1 MIDPHAATL
10 DETSA
15 SSHANNQTL
24 PSQIGPYRIIESLGH
39 GGMGQVLL
47 GESEAPRR
55 QAAIKLMLAEG
66 FNSEALARFRREM
79 EVLARLDHPGI
90 ARLYEVGSISIAG
103 AEQPWYAMEYVAG
116 LPLDEFV
123 KRGKLGVKDIFALVA
138 KVAHALQF
146 AHQKGVIHRD
156 IKPANILVDT
166 SGQPKILDFGI
177 ARLNEPQAQVS
188 PQVLAPQT
196 RFGQIIGTLAYMSP
210 EQMSTSSNADVRS
223 DVYALGIVL
232 YELLTGELPIT
243 ISTTSLLD
251 AIKLLAEGK
260 RKALS
265 ELRPNLRGEVELIVN
280 TAANRELNQRYDSAA
295 SFANDLENYLNHRPL
310 KAQKPSFG
318 YVLAKFVRRNR
329 SLAAAF
335 TLAIA
340 SLFGATAWALVA
352 AKSEAAAR
360 KIAERRAAEAQA
372 AIGFINQLFYS
383 IDPAQAQGRQP
394 TVAEVVATVLTSEY
408 QAPKDLSVATTVDIT
423 LAKVNSRLGRYQD
436 AETLAARAV
445 KSADAATDISAELK
459 ASAHLR
465 LAIAK
470 WELKIAGGTEFKAL
484 SAEQLEA
491 EFTPFL
497 NNPALRDPNLSANDQ
512 TQAELTIAAIY
523 QMARQLEASKAQF
536 ERTMARLSA
545 ANDQEN
551 LDEVQQ
557 QYLAV
562 MVKWRQYSPTIMR
575 VLQTRLA
582 AAQRLGAKHPRVI
595 ESYSQLGQQ
604 AASRYQ
610 YSDAVRYLAA
620 GLEVAHQIYPPDFP
634 DFSYLNV
641 AYAACLIN
649 NGESAPAIQLLTQTL
664 AAEKRPQI
672 QAYVRGWLGYGQLK
686 AGDLVTAESNLRWI
700 VEHHPNHDTW
710 TYLPAQQR
718 LGLLLLHKGALAEA
732 KKHLDE
738 VHQRAPDAFG
748 ADSTRVGEM
757 AIERA
762 ELMLAEGD
770 YARVLQE
777 LPPLIA
783 KFRGEFGD
791 EKVPPVKMA
800 EAYLEAA
807 RAGLKEKG

>member
-1 MIDPHAATL
+1 MIDPHAETL
-10 DETSA
+10 AETPTQSR
-15 SSHANNQTL
+15 ANSQSL
-24 PSQIGPYRIIESLGH
+24 PSQIGPYRIIESLGQ

-79 EVLARLDHPGI
+79 EVLARLDHSGI
-90 ARLYEVGSISIAG
+90 ARLYEVGSITIAG
-103 AEQPWYAMEYVAG
+103 AEQPWYAMEYIAG

-138 KVAHALQF
+138 KIAYALQF

-156 IKPANILVDT
+156 IKPANILVDA

-177 ARLNEPQAQVS
+177 ARLNDPQGQL
-188 PQVLAPQT
+188 LAPQT

-232 YELLTGELPIT
+232 YELLTGELPIK

-251 AIKLLAEGK
+251 AIKLLALGK

-265 ELRPNLRGEVELIVN
+265 ALRPNLRGEVELIVN

-295 SFANDLENYLNHRPL
+295 SFAGDLENYLNNRPL
-310 KAQKPSFG
+310 KAQKPSFS
-318 YVLAKFVRRNR
+318 YVAGKFVRRNR
-329 SLAAAF
+329 ALTAAIVLALAA
-335 TLAIA
+335 
-340 SLFGATAWALVA
+340 LFGATTWALIA

-383 IDPAQAQGRQP
+383 IDPAQAQGKQP
-394 TVAEVVATVLTSEY
+394 TVAEVVATVLTPEY
-408 QAPKDLSVATTVDIT
+408 QAPKDLSVAATVDIT

-445 KSADAATDISAELK
+445 KSADAASDISAELK

-470 WELKIAGGTEFKAL
+470 WELKIAGGKEYKAL
-484 SAEQLEA
+484 TPEQLEA

-497 NNPALRDPNLSANDQ
+497 NNPALRDPSLNANDQ

-562 MVKWRQYSPTIMR
+562 MIKWRQYSPTIMQ
-575 VLQTRLA
+575 VLQSRLA

-604 AASRYQ
+604 AATRYQ

-620 GLEVAHQIYPPDFP
+620 GLAVAQQIYPPDFP

-649 NGESAPAIQLLTQTL
+649 NGESTPAIQLLEQTL

-672 QAYVRGWLGYGQLK
+672 HAYVRGWLGFGQLK
-686 AGDLVTAESNLRWI
+686 AGDLLAAERNLRWI
-700 VEHHPNHDTW
+700 VEQHPRHDTW

-718 LGLLLLHKGALAEA
+718 LGLLLLHKGEHAQA

-748 ADSTRVGEM
+748 AESTRVSEM

-762 ELMLAEGD
+762 ELMLAESD
-770 YARVLQE
+770 YARVLRE

-783 KFRGEFGD
+783 KFRREFGE

-800 EAYLEAA
+800 EVYLEAA
-807 RAGLKEKG
+807 RVGLEGKG

>member
-1 MIDPHAATL
+1 MIDRYAETQ
-10 DETSA
+10 DETKLKA
-15 SSHANNQTL
+15 GANGDVL
-24 PSQIGPYRIIESLGH
+24 PSQIGPYRIIESLGQ

-79 EVLARLDHPGI
+79 EVLARLEHPGI
-90 ARLYEVGSISIAG
+90 ARLYEVGSITIAG

-156 IKPANILVDT
+156 IKPANVLVDAN
-166 SGQPKILDFGI
+166 GQPKILDFGI
-177 ARLNEPQAQVS
+177 ARLNEPQAQV
-188 PQVLAPQT
+188 LAQQT

-210 EQMSTSSNADVRS
+210 EQMSASSNADVRS

-232 YELLTGELPIT
+232 YELLTGELPIK

-280 TAANRELNQRYDSAA
+280 TAVNRELNQRYDSAA

-310 KAQKPSFG
+310 KAQKPNFS

-329 SLAAAF
+329 ALAAAF

-340 SLFGATAWALVA
+340 SLFGATAWALIA

-360 KIAERRAAEAQA
+360 KTAERRAAEAQA
-372 AIGFINQLFYS
+372 AIGFINQLFYA
-383 IDPAQAQGRQP
+383 IDPAQAQGKQP
-394 TVAEVVATVLTSEY
+394 TVAEVVATVLTPEY

-470 WELKIAGGTEFKAL
+470 WEQKIAGGSEFKAL
-484 SAEQLEA
+484 SPEQLEA

-497 NNPALRDPNLSANDQ
+497 NNPALRDPNLNANDQ
-512 TQAELTIAAIY
+512 TQAELTLAAIY
-523 QMARQLEASKAQF
+523 QMARQLEASKEQF

-562 MVKWRQYSPTIMR
+562 MVKWRQHSPTIMQ

-649 NGESAPAIQLLTQTL
+649 NGESALAIQLLTQTL
-664 AAEKRPQI
+664 VAEKRPQI

-686 AGDLVTAESNLRWI
+686 AGDLVSAESNLRWI

-718 LGLLLLHKGALAEA
+718 LGLLLLHKGELAEA

-770 YARVLQE
+770 YSRVIAALS
-777 LPPLIA
+777 PLIA
-783 KFRGEFGD
+783 KFRNEFGD

-807 RAGLKEKG
+807 RVGLKGKS

>member
-1 MIDPHAATL
+1 MIDSYAATRDDPGAKPRL
-10 DETSA
+10 
-15 SSHANNQTL
+15 SSDKVPGGDRL
-24 PSQIGPYRIIESLGH
+24 PSQVGPYRIIETLGQ
-39 GGMGQVLL
+39 GGMGHVLL
-47 GESEAPRR
+47 GASDVPRR

-66 FNSEALARFRREM
+66 FNSEGIARFQREM
-79 EVLARLDHPGI
+79 EVLARLEHPGI
-90 ARLYEVGSISIAG
+90 ARLYEVGSITIAG

-116 LPLDEFV
+116 LPLDAFV
-123 KRGKLGVKDIFALVA
+123 KRAKLGVKDIFALVV
-138 KVAHALQF
+138 KIAHALQF

-156 IKPANILVDT
+156 IKPANILVDA

-177 ARLNEPQAQVS
+177 ARLIEPQA
-188 PQVLAPQT
+188 QVLAPQT
-196 RFGQIIGTLAYMSP
+196 RFGQIVGTLAYMSP
-210 EQMSTSSNADVRS
+210 EQISASSNVDVRS

-232 YELLTGELPIT
+232 YELLTGELPIKV
-243 ISTTSLLD
+243 STTSLLD

-295 SFANDLENYLNHRPL
+295 SFAGDLENYLNNRPL
-310 KAQKPSFG
+310 TARRPSFR
-318 YVLAKFVRRNR
+318 YVLGKFVRRNR
-329 SLAAAF
+329 ALASAV
-335 TLAIA
+335 TLAIV
-340 SLFGATAWALVA
+340 SLFGATAWALTA
-352 AKSEAAAR
+352 AKSESAAR

-372 AIGFINQLFYS
+372 AIGFIDQLFYS
-383 IDPAQAQGRQP
+383 IDPAQAQGKQP
-394 TVAEVVATVLTSEY
+394 TVAEVVATVLTPEY
-408 QAPKDLSVATTVDIT
+408 QAPKDLSVAATVDIT
-423 LAKVNSRLGRYQD
+423 LAKVSSRLGRYQD
-436 AETLAARAV
+436 AEILATRAV

-470 WELKIAGGTEFKAL
+470 WEQKIAGGTAFKAL
-484 SAEQLEA
+484 TPKQLEA
-491 EFTPFL
+491 EYPPFL
-497 NNPALRDPNLSANDQ
+497 NDPALRDSDLNANDQ
-512 TQAELTIAAIY
+512 TQAELTIAAIL

-545 ANDQEN
+545 AKDQEN
-551 LDEVQQ
+551 LNEVQQ

-562 MVKWRQYSPTIMR
+562 MVKWRQYSPKIMQ
-575 VLQTRLA
+575 VLQSRLA
-582 AAQRLGAKHPRVI
+582 AAKSLGAKHPRVI
-595 ESYSQLGQQ
+595 ESYSQLGQH

-610 YSDAVRYLAA
+610 YADAVQYLAA
-620 GLEVAHQIYPPDFP
+620 GLEIAHQIYPRDFP

-649 NGESAPAIQLLTQTL
+649 DGQTAPAIKLLEQTL

-672 QAYVRGWLGYGQLK
+672 HAYVQGWLGYGQLK
-686 AGDLVTAESNLRWI
+686 AGDLVSAERNLRWI
-700 VEHHPNHDTW
+700 VEHHPRHDTW

-718 LGLLLLHKGALAEA
+718 LGLLLLRKGDLAAA

-748 ADSTRVGEM
+748 ADSTRVTEM

-762 ELMLAEGD
+762 ELALAERH
-770 YARVLQE
+770 YARVLQD

-783 KFRGEFGD
+783 SFRREFGD
-791 EKVPPVKMA
+791 ERVPPVKMA
-800 EAYLEAA
+800 QAYIAA
-807 RAGLKEKG
+807 AQVASDN